1 MNFNSRARAK
11 ARRGIE
17 SKRRREE
24 KRARVLCAR
33 VYYST
38 ESFSLSLSLI
48 LLFVQKKF
56 CCCCCCCFCV
66 TRVMRRALLPRLRIA
81 NKLGGRGHSC
91 RCLDVSRKEV
101 YCTRVVVIIRRF
113 GVARSFCVRAR
124 LVSERRQKR
133 KTQRA

>member
-33 VYYST
+33 VSYFT
-38 ESFSLSLSLI
+38 ESFSLSLSDSIVRTKEVLLL
-48 LLFVQKKF
+48 LLFL
-56 CCCCCCCFCV
+56 CYCS
-66 TRVMRRALLPRLRIA
+66 MRRTLLRLRIA
-81 NKLGGRGHSC
+81 NKLGGRGQLSLS
-91 RCLDVSRKEV
+91 RCLEEGGILR
-101 YCTRVVVIIRRF
+101 TRCCCYYSAVWGRAF
-113 GVARSFCVRAR
+113 FLCARAR
-124 LVSERRQKR
+124 ASSSSESRQKR